1 MSKEYEVGDIVVVVK
16 PSYKLPYTHY
26 HKVGT
31 VGKVIDKMEVDLGG
45 EIDGIASVYT
55 VSNVNQDGDTQNH
68 LAEGIKLVTEDETD

>member
-26 HKVGT
+26 QKVGT
-31 VGKVIDKMEVDLGG
+31 VGKIIDKMEIGT
-45 EIDGIASVYT
+45 ASVYT

-68 LAEGIKLVTEDETD
+68 LAEGIKLVTEVETD